1 MTAKEARARKYEAKA
16 RAYEMHYRAFV
27 DRAKKHERA
36 GDEQNAKSHWKTA
49 EKTLGKAFDEY
60 AKASKAWEEV
70 AQNAAA

>member
-1 MTAKEARARKYEAKA
+1 MTAKEARARQHEAKA

-27 DRAKKHERA
+27 DRAEKHERA
-36 GDEQNAKSHWKTA
+36 GDEKDAKSHWQTA